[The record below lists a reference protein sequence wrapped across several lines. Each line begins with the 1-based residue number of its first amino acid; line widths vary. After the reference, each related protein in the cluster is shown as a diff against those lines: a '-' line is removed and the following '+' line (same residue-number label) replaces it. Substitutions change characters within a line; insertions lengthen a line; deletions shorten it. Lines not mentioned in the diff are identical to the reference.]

1 MALKNFMFDGSYSH
15 LTNISYDKQR
25 KVISFE
31 VSVYSNKLEAVG
43 RASTVIPYFIRALD
57 PIEIKDRDASVPP
70 SRLSGG
76 DKFIV
81 SSNPSRGF
89 EGHSGKL
96 AEYDIQTK
104 SFSFSEIADGT
115 KFRVGDE
122 ANRVFVYS
130 GGTFTRTDVFSS
142 QEWNKYF
149 APDKLSKSQNN
160 ILKAIYTYLKTMK
173 EFSNSAIKD
182 A

>member
-1 MALKNFMFDGSYSH
+1 MALKNFMFDGSYSRV
-15 LTNISYDKQR
+15 TNVGYDKQR

-31 VSVYSNKLEAVG
+31 VSVYDNALEVGG
-43 RASTVIPYFIRALD
+43 RAGTVIPYFIHAID

-70 SRLSGG
+70 SKLSGG

-96 AEYDIQTK
+96 AEYDAQAQ
-104 SFSFSEIADGT
+104 SFSFSEIADGA

-130 GGTFTRTDVFSS
+130 GGTSTRTDVFSS

-173 EFSNSAIKD
+173 EYSNSAIKK